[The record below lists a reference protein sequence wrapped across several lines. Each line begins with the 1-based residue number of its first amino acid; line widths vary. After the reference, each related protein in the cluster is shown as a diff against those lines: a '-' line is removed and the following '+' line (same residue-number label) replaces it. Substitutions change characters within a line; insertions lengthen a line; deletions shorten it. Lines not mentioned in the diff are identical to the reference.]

1 VQNRDLAL
9 RFALGLLLFGQA
21 SAKAGVIDFEGLSDL
36 DSVTNQF
43 PGLTFTNT
51 TVLTAGISVNE
62 LELPPHSGIHEVFD
76 DGGPISIA
84 FSGPVLSFGAYFTYL
99 EPLTLTAFDAA
110 SNPVSSVASAY
121 STNDALF
128 GDLGSSPNE
137 FLQVSFAGGISSVV
151 IAGDPLG
158 TSFTMDDVT
167 YTPASTPVP
176 EPASFVFL
184 LTAAA
189 GMVAARGRR
198 PSSSVQR

>member
-1 VQNRDLAL
+1 VRS
-9 RFALGLLLFGQA
+9 FLGFTLVILCFCIPSVRA
-21 SAKAGVIDFEGLSDL
+21 DIIDFESLSDL
-36 DSVTNQF
+36 ESVTNQF

-51 TVLTAGISVNE
+51 TVVTAGISVNE

-84 FSGPVLSFGAYFTYL
+84 FSGPVLSFGGYFTYL

-110 SNPVSSVASAY
+110 SNLVSSAASAY
-121 STNDALF
+121 STNDVLF
-128 GDLGSSPNE
+128 GDSGSSPNE
-137 FLQVSFAGGISSVV
+137 FLQVSFAGGISRVV

-184 LTAAA
+184 LTAAVA
-189 GMVAARGRR
+189 MFAARGRHPFSPPR
-198 PSSSVQR
+198 R